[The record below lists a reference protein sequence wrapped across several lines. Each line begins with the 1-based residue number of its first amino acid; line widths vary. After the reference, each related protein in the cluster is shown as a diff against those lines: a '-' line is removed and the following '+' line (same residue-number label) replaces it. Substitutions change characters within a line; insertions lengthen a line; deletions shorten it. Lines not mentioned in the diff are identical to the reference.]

1 MDPKLSIY
9 VSGGAGLWHWE
20 IFNENGEDANILA
33 SGCDYSEHEAEQAAA
48 DKLAELEAIQ

>member
-9 VSGGAGLWHWE
+9 VSGGGGLWHWE